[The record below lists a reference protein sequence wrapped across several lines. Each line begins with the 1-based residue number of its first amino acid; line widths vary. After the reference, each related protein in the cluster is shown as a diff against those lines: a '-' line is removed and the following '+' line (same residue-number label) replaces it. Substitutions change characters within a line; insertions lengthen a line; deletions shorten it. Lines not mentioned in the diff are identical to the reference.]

1 MKNHFFYPYVGN
13 KREEVEH
20 IYNLLDLNN
29 INTIVEPF
37 CGSCA
42 VSYYIWSQN
51 KDKNYK
57 YILNDLDSNLINL
70 LKSIRNCEYKDIENE
85 VNKMREE
92 ILEYENNMIEAKT
105 IYLKHVKSGKL
116 SGYILGHKYY
126 KLRSFC
132 FPLNELNKFN
142 KKLDLSIAPIYDFLK
157 NANIELYN
165 EDANK
170 IIDDNDNEQSLI
182 FLDPPYIV
190 SCNDFYSTDTGENI
204 CNIYEK
210 LYYYKLK
217 NYKSKIIIC
226 HENNWL
232 FKILFREYLDG
243 ETEYNKNYQGIV
255 NGKGKKKLFI
265 FV

>member
-1 MKNHFFYPYVGN
+1 M
-13 KREEVEH
+13 
-20 IYNLLDLNN
+20 
-29 INTIVEPF
+29 
-37 CGSCA
+37 
-42 VSYYIWSQN
+42 W
-51 KDKNYK
+51 
-57 YILNDLDSNLINL
+57 
-70 LKSIRNCEYKDIENE
+70 
-85 VNKMREE
+85 
-92 ILEYENNMIEAKT
+92 
-105 IYLKHVKSGKL
+105 
-116 SGYILGHKYY
+116 GHKYY
-126 KLRSFC
+126 KIRPVC
-132 FPLNELNKFN
+132 FPLNELKKFN
-142 KKLDLSIAPIYDFLK
+142 NKLDLSIAPIYDFLK
-157 NANIELYN
+157 NANIELHN

-170 IIDDNDNEQSLI
+170 IIDDNDNERSLI
-182 FLDPPYIV
+182 FLDPPYIS
-190 SCNDFYSTDTGENI
+190 SCNNFYSTDTGENI

>member
-1 MKNHFFYPYVGN
+1 
-13 KREEVEH
+13 
-20 IYNLLDLNN
+20 
-29 INTIVEPF
+29 
-37 CGSCA
+37 
-42 VSYYIWSQN
+42 
-51 KDKNYK
+51 
-57 YILNDLDSNLINL
+57 
-70 LKSIRNCEYKDIENE
+70 
-85 VNKMREE
+85 MREE
-92 ILEYENNMIEAKT
+92 ILEYENVLIEAKT

-116 SGYILGHKYY
+116 SAYILGHKYY

-132 FPLNELNKFN
+132 FPLNELNRFN

-182 FLDPPYIV
+182 FLDPPYIA
-190 SCNDFYSTDTGENI
+190 SCNNFYSTDTGENI

-265 FV
+265 FVYK

>member
-1 MKNHFFYPYVGN
+1 MK
-13 KREEVEH
+13 
-20 IYNLLDLNN
+20 
-29 INTIVEPF
+29 
-37 CGSCA
+37 
-42 VSYYIWSQN
+42 
-51 KDKNYK
+51 
-57 YILNDLDSNLINL
+57 
-70 LKSIRNCEYKDIENE
+70 
-85 VNKMREE
+85 
-92 ILEYENNMIEAKT
+92 
-105 IYLKHVKSGKL
+105 
-116 SGYILGHKYY
+116 
-126 KLRSFC
+126 
-132 FPLNELNKFN
+132 KFN
-142 KKLDLSIAPIYDFLK
+142 NKLDLSIAPIYDFLK
-157 NANIELYN
+157 NANIELHN

-170 IIDDNDNEQSLI
+170 IIDDNDNERSLI
-182 FLDPPYIV
+182 FLDPPYIS
-190 SCNDFYSTDTGENI
+190 SCNNFYSTDTGENI